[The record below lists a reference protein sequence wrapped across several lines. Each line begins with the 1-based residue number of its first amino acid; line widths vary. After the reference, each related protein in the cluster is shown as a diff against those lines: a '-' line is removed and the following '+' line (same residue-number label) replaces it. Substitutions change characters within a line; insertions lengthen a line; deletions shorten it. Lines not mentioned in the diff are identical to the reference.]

1 MPQRNI
7 NFSDRQDGFIAQMI
21 EEGIYSNASELVR
34 SAMRRFQ
41 EEHERKEMEWAQ
53 HLRAVAEKALAA
65 VERGEGIDI
74 TTPED
79 RQRVFDEIRTRAR
92 KRVEKYLQDKE
103 NS

>member
-7 NFSDRQDGFIAQMI
+7 NFSDRQDGFITQMI

-65 VERGEGIDI
+65 VERGEYTDI
-74 TTPED
+74 STPED
-79 RQRVFDEIRTRAR
+79 RQRVADEIRTRAR
-92 KRVEKYLQDKE
+92 KRAKKYLQDKE

>member
-7 NFSDRQDGFIAQMI
+7 NFSDRQDGFINRMI

-41 EEHERKEMEWAQ
+41 EEHERREKEWDQ
-53 HLRAVAEKALAA
+53 YLRAVGENAFESVK
-65 VERGEGIDI
+65 RGEGKNI
-74 TTPED
+74 TSPDD
-79 RQRVFDEIRTRAR
+79 RQRVFDEIRRRAI
-92 KRVEKYLQDKE
+92 KRAEKQLQE

>member
-21 EEGIYSNASELVR
+21 EDGIYSNASELVR

-53 HLRAVAEKALAA
+53 YLRAVGEKALAA

-74 TTPED
+74 STPEK
-79 RQRVFDEIRTRAR
+79 RQRVSDDIRTRAR
-92 KRVEKYLQDKE
+92 KRAEKHLRGQE

>member
-7 NFSDRQDGFIAQMI
+7 NFSDRQDGFINQMI

-34 SAMRRFQ
+34 SAMRQFQ

-53 HLRAVAEKALAA
+53 HLRIIGEKALAA

-74 TTPED
+74 STPEK
-79 RQRVFDEIRTRAR
+79 RQYVFDDIKVRAR
-92 KRVEKYLQDKE
+92 KRAEKYLQEQE
-103 NS
+103 NL

>member
-41 EEHERKEMEWAQ
+41 EEHERKEQEWAQ
-53 HLRAVAEKALAA
+53 HLREVGEKALAA

-74 TTPED
+74 STPEK
-79 RQRVFDEIRTRAR
+79 RRRVSDEIRGRAK
-92 KRVEKYLQDKE
+92 KRAEKYLHDQE